1 MKNIRLLVLQSR
13 IVPLKT
19 KIIFYL
25 SLKSNQ
31 DNEMLIHKFRIMPIK
46 TIQ

>member
-1 MKNIRLLVLQSR
+1 MKNIRLLVLQSQ
-13 IVPLKT
+13 IVPLKM

-31 DNEMLIHKFRIMPIK
+31 DNEILIHTPRIIPIK
-46 TIQ
+46 TI